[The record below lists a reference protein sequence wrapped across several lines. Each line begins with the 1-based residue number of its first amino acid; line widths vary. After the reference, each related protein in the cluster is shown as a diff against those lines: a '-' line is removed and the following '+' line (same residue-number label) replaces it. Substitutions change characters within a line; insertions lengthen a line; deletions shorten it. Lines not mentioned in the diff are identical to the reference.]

1 MTYSINPTPAS
12 TNPNLDIQ
20 VERVTETRRPFISD
34 VGIFQITLP
43 DDDPPEEETHTEFTV
58 DVGQIRDRVT
68 LRATI
73 DLVPDLRLVP
83 SAGGTITRFREVTT
97 SPCVG
102 TIALVTSVD
111 TGTIVVTPLEG
122 IATATLGSGVTISVD
137 DAAANGMRRVLF
149 EGGPA

>member
-20 VERVTETRRPFISD
+20 VERVTETRRLFISD

-73 DLVPDLRLVP
+73 DLVPDFRLVP
-83 SAGGTITRFREVTT
+83 SAGGTNYKVPGGDNITLRR
-97 SPCVG
+97 
-102 TIALVTSVD
+102 
-111 TGTIVVTPLEG
+111 
-122 IATATLGSGVTISVD
+122 D
-137 DAAANGMRRVLF
+137 DSAGDLRRCRDNCRYAVSKVSQLLLWAAV
-149 EGGPA
+149 